1 MSITPTPITRDRL
14 DRILNPKVVA
24 VVGDKRASGY
34 MWLNALKTFT
44 GKLYSVQVD
53 ERETAG
59 IAELGVPNFA
69 SLTEIPEPVDYV
81 LCAVPRQVAPI
92 IVRDCIAAG
101 VGGVTLFTSGFAET
115 GEAEGLELQTQ
126 IETLAREGDLALIG
140 PNCMGLHNPRLGVR
154 FHRDQPHH
162 LSGSVGFISQ
172 SGTHGMHFSLV
183 GATRGVYCSK
193 LISFGNGI
201 ILEAADYLD
210 YLAADAETRVIGMY
224 IEGARDGRRFVR
236 ALRAAAARK
245 PVVVWKGGRTAAG
258 STAAQSHTA
267 SLASNQVVWEAIV
280 RQAGALSV
288 DSLDEMVDVT
298 QALLRTRAGRGNRVA
313 LMAMTGGQSVAL
325 ADAFARTGWDVPR
338 FSEQTYTQ
346 LAGFFNV
353 IGGSYQN
360 PLDMAGT
367 IMQDPAALDRLLD
380 LMAED
385 ASIDAVAM
393 EISATFMAAR
403 WEKNPQELERLI
415 GSLQRFQERS
425 AKPFVAVLHPSYVEV
440 AALAARDRLQEAG
453 LAVYPSF
460 ERAALALAKS
470 VSLDAALHPRLLPVE
485 APFAKSP
492 SAAAL
497 PAEALPAKSPPAG
510 AQRPATEA

>member
-1 MSITPTPITRDRL
+1 MPIGAERL
-14 DRILNPKVVA
+14 ERILNPKVVA

-44 GKLYSVQVD
+44 GTLYSVQLD
-53 ERETAG
+53 ERETDG

-69 SLTEIPEPVDYV
+69 SLAEIPEPVDYV
-81 LCAVPRQVAPI
+81 VCAVPRQVAPI

-115 GEAEGLELQTQ
+115 GEAEGAELQAQ
-126 IETLAREGDLALIG
+126 IEALAREGDLALIG

-154 FHRDQPHH
+154 FHRDQPHDV
-162 LSGSVGFISQ
+162 SGSVGFISH

-183 GATRGVYCSK
+183 GATRGIYCSK
-193 LISFGNGI
+193 LVSFGNGI

-210 YLAADAETRVIGMY
+210 YFAADDETRVIGMY
-224 IEGARDGRRFVR
+224 IEGARDGPRFVR

-245 PVVVWKGGRTAAG
+245 PVVVWKGGRTQAG

-267 SLASNQVVWEAIV
+267 SLATNQAIWDAIV

-288 DSLDEMVDVT
+288 DRLDEMIDVI
-298 QALLRTRAGRGNRVA
+298 QALLRTRPGRGRRVA

-325 ADAFARTGWDVPR
+325 ADAFAGAGWTVPR
-338 FSEQTYTQ
+338 FSDETYAQ
-346 LAGFFNV
+346 LSEFFNV

-367 IMQDPAALDRLLD
+367 IMQDPQALDRLLD
-380 LMAED
+380 LMDED
-385 ASIDAVAM
+385 PNIDAVAM

-403 WEKNPQELERLI
+403 WEKKPAEMDRLI
-415 GSLQRFQERS
+415 DSLQRFRERS
-425 AKPFVAVLHPSYVEV
+425 AKPFVTAMHPSYVEA
-440 AALAARDRLQEAG
+440 AALTARDRLQAAG

-460 ERAALALAKS
+460 ERAAVALAKS
-470 VSLDAALHPRLLPVE
+470 VALNPALHPG
-485 APFAKSP
+485 A
-492 SAAAL
+492 SA
-497 PAEALPAKSPPAG
+497 
-510 AQRPATEA
+510 

>member
-1 MSITPTPITRDRL
+1 MPISRDRV
-14 DRILNPKVVA
+14 DRVLNPKAVA

-34 MWLNALKTFT
+34 MWLNALKTFS
-44 GKLYSVQVD
+44 GNLYSVQLD
-53 ERETAG
+53 EREIEG
-59 IAELGVPNFA
+59 IAALDIPNFA

-81 LCAVPRQVAPI
+81 VCAVPRKVAPI
-92 IVRDCIAAG
+92 IVKDCIAAK

-115 GEAEGLELQTQ
+115 GEKEGLELQDH
-126 IETLAREGDLALIG
+126 IGALAREGDLLLIG
-140 PNCMGLHNPRLGVR
+140 PNCMGIHNPRLGVR
-154 FHRDQPHH
+154 FHRDQPHNV
-162 LSGSVGFISQ
+162 SGSVGFISQ

-183 GATRGVYCSK
+183 GATRGIHCSK

-210 YLAADAETRVIGMY
+210 YLAADDETRVIGMY
-224 IEGARDGRRFVR
+224 IEGARDGRRFVQ

-245 PVVVWKGGRTAAG
+245 PVVIWKGGRTTAG

-267 SLASNQVVWEAIV
+267 SLATNQAVWDAIV

-288 DSLDEMVDVT
+288 SGLDEMVDVV
-298 QALLRTRAGRGNRVA
+298 QALQRTAPGRGNRVA

-325 ADAFARTGWDVPR
+325 ADAFAGAGWEVPR
-338 FSEQTYTQ
+338 FSAETYTQ
-346 LAGFFNV
+346 LSEFFNV

-380 LMAED
+380 LMAAD
-385 ASIDAVAM
+385 ANVDAVAM

-403 WEKNPQELERLI
+403 WEKDPTEMEPLI
-415 GSLQRFQERS
+415 GSLRRFRERS
-425 AKPFVAVLHPSYVEV
+425 SKPFVAALHPSYVEA
-440 AALAARDRLQEAG
+440 AALTARDRLQEAG

-460 ERAALALAKS
+460 DRAASALAKAS
-470 VSLDAALHPRLLPVE
+470 SLDPALHPG
-485 APFAKSP
+485 S
-492 SAAAL
+492 
-497 PAEALPAKSPPAG
+497 G
-510 AQRPATEA
+510 N